1 MTKSVFSFFFTVSL
15 LLLLA
20 AASATASAGN
30 ATSGLMYDGCAPG
43 DTVGECII
51 AAVEEDEKGVVAVIR
66 RILKPTVI
74 SYDALLGA
82 AAYKCNIA
90 GNCIKPVNAK
100 DTTCTYY
107 NHCKR
112 SV

>member
-1 MTKSVFSFFFTVSL
+1 MTNSVFSFFFTVSL

-20 AASATASAGN
+20 AALATASAGN
-30 ATSGLMYDGCAPG
+30 ATSGLRYDGCAPG
-43 DTVGECII
+43 DTVGGCIM
-51 AAVEEDEKGVVAVIR
+51 AAVEGDEEGVEAVMG

-74 SYDALLGA
+74 SYDGLLGA

-90 GNCIKPVNAK
+90 ANCLKQVNGK
-100 DTTCTYY
+100 DATCTYY
-107 NHCKR
+107 NLCKR